1 MNKRLFSFIGVA
13 FAAAVA
19 FAQGGTVA
27 ETAGTSASRGYFNH
41 LDIAVTAGTTGFGLD
56 LEMPVGKSV
65 SVRTGFTFVPSMF
78 SDMQLGIQIGDD
90 NVSQAEQNQKFDK
103 MASFVEQYLGTKIDR
118 YIQMERKPN
127 FNNFKLLVDV
137 HPLRNKNWFVT
148 GGFYWGPST
157 IARAE
162 NAAIDG
168 TSLVGVTM
176 YNKFYDAAK
185 NDVPVYGNAYLDPDL
200 AEKLLRNGRMSVHL
214 GNFKNQYEYEME
226 YETDF
231 EGNPMLDGS
240 GNPIVRRDDDGNPVV
255 RVDAN
260 GNPVVKVDA
269 NGNPVHK
276 AYRLVPDENNM
287 VKARL
292 KVNSF
297 RPYLGFGYGGALS
310 KKSDMC
316 HIYVSCGAM
325 FWGGTPKLYTHDGVD
340 LINDVENI
348 GGSIG
353 SNVRFFKKFKFFPVL
368 ELRLAHK
375 IF

>member
-1 MNKRLFSFIGVA
+1 MNKRLFSFIGIA
-13 FAAAVA
+13 FAAVST
-19 FAQGGTVA
+19 FAQSEGSA
-27 ETAGTSASRGYFNH
+27 ASRIAKRSYFNQM
-41 LDIAVTAGTTGFGLD
+41 DIAVTAGTTGLGID
-56 LEMPVGKSV
+56 LEMPVGKLV
-65 SVRTGFTFVPSMF
+65 SVRTGFTFVPSIF
-78 SDMQLGIQIGDD
+78 SDTQMGIQVGED

-103 MASFVEQYLGTKIDR
+103 MASFVENFLGTKIDR

-127 FNNFKLLVDV
+127 FNNFKFLVDV

-148 GGFYWGPST
+148 GGFYWGPSI

-162 NAAIDG
+162 NSALDG

-185 NDVPVYGNAYLDPDL
+185 KDMPVYDNVYVDPEI
-200 AEKLLRNGRMSVHL
+200 AEKLIRYGRVSVHL
-214 GNFKNQYEYEME
+214 GDFKNQYEYEHE
-226 YETDF
+226 YETNYEGKPIVDVN
-231 EGNPMLDGS
+231 GNPVEKL
-240 GNPIVRRDDDGNPVV
+240 DDDGNPIIKL
-255 RVDAN
+255 DAN
-260 GNPVVKVDA
+260 GNPIVKLDA
-269 NGNPVHK
+269 NGKPIHK

-297 RPYLGFGYGGALS
+297 RPYIGFGYGGALS
-310 KKSDMC
+310 KKSDLC
-316 HIYVSCGAM
+316 RIYVSCGAM

-353 SNVRFFKKFKFFPVL
+353 DNVRFFKKFKFFPVL
-368 ELRLAHK
+368 ELRLSHK